1 MSSANAHT
9 NAISWFEIP
18 VADIDRAQQFYE
30 AVIGQPLQRQMF
42 PMGDKVYPL
51 AIFPSEG
58 EGAKGCLQSGH
69 DTQPPSTQGTVVYLN
84 CGPSLDAA
92 VARATAAGAS
102 VLKPKTALPP
112 GMGFFAHVQD
122 LDGNRVGL
130 HALA

>member
-1 MSSANAHT
+1 MSHT

-18 VADIDRAQQFYE
+18 VTDIDRAQRFYE
-30 AVIGQPLQRQMF
+30 TVIGQPMRRELF

-51 AIFPSEG
+51 ALFPATG

-69 DTQPPSTQGTVVYLN
+69 DTLQSTTQGSLVYLS

-92 VARATAAGAS
+92 VARATAAGGS
-102 VLKPKTALPP
+102 VLKTRVTLPP

>member
-1 MSSANAHT
+1 MSYT

-18 VADIDRAQQFYE
+18 VTDIERAQRFYE
-30 AVIGQPLQRQMF
+30 TVIGQSMQHVLF
-42 PMGDKVYPL
+42 SMGDKIYPL
-51 AIFPSEG
+51 ALFPATG
-58 EGAKGCLQSGH
+58 DGAKGCLQSGH
-69 DTQPPSTQGTVVYLN
+69 DTLQSTTQGSLVYLS

-102 VLKPKTALPP
+102 VLKPRTALPQ